1 MYQRNDCSTNEHNLQ
16 NQFTAYLQNALHNKR
31 IDYIYK
37 NHFMQAE
44 ILMEDM
50 DRFDMADTEY
60 ILKLAEFDALE
71 KALQNIKERKRY
83 ILLARVIEEKSFSQ
97 IAEETGLSY
106 KGTASIYYRTLG
118 KLRKI
123 LGGGTDD
130 F

>member
-1 MYQRNDCSTNEHNLQ
+1 MYKRNDNSTNEHDLQ

-37 NHFMQAE
+37 NHFLQSE

-50 DRFDMADTEY
+50 DRFDITDTEY
-60 ILKLAEFDALE
+60 ILKLDKFDALA
-71 KALQNIKERKRY
+71 KALQNIKERERY

-106 KGTASIYYRTLG
+106 KGAAAIYYRTLK
-118 KLRKI
+118 KLQKI

>member
-37 NHFMQAE
+37 NHSLQAE

-50 DRFDMADTEY
+50 DRFDMMDTEH

-71 KALQNIKERKRY
+71 KALQNIKERERY

-97 IAEETGLSY
+97 IAVETGLSY
-106 KGTASIYYRTLG
+106 KGAAAIYYRTLE

-123 LGGGTDD
+123 LGGEIDE